1 MLNEIETT
9 AMDMLLAGEHPA
21 LKVLRDQLAVAEV
34 ADREFSGAGFFVDF
48 RVPASSPRVDKG
60 RLVIGDVYAEL
71 TGLEHDAGFLL
82 FVTDGALDMLECFI
96 VDDRWPSEPELVRA
110 YYVRRDEGES
120 SALIET
126 NIRDLETAFK

>member
-9 AMDMLLAGEHPA
+9 VMDMLLAGEHPMLA
-21 LKVLRDQLAVAEV
+21 VLRDQLAVAEI
-34 ADREFSGAGFFVDF
+34 ADREFSGVGFFLNF
-48 RVPASSPRVDKG
+48 RIPASSPRVDQG
-60 RLVIGDVYAEL
+60 RLVIGDVYAKL

-82 FVTDGALDMLECFI
+82 FVRDGALDTLECFI
-96 VDDRWPSEPELVRA
+96 VDGRWPTDPELVRA
-110 YYVRRDEGES
+110 YYVRREGSVS